1 MSEPTTSASA
11 SNNTG
16 RRSSSPYS
24 STTAAA
30 TGSGGAPVFPAMKK
44 AKSQGGACSLDGN
57 KNGQQQITPHV
68 HFGAHSPMIEDDP
81 SDGAMEASPSS
92 AFLDAACLHQEEESP
107 PICLGRRPRLR
118 ILRKSLCM
126 FYWQLCEEA
135 LSTPLLKLIYPI
147 DQFLDFV
154 CEAKPT
160 LPSNFEENTW
170 ATLKSAISAIFL
182 KQPDPCDL
190 EKLYQAVNDLCLHK
204 MGGTLYQRIEKECEE
219 FICAALQ
226 ALVGQSEDLVV
237 FLSLVEKCWQD
248 FCDQMLMIRGIAL
261 YLDRT
266 YVKQNPNVRSLWDMG
281 LQLFRKHLSL
291 ASEVEH
297 KTVFGLLKMIESERL
312 GEAVDRTL
320 LSHLLKFFTALGI
333 YPESFE
339 KPFLECTS
347 EFYAA
352 EGVKYIQQSDVP
364 DYLKHVEMPTLP
376 GCKYKK
382 AISSYCRKATSE
394 RHISAISDKGFT
406 VLMDGKRIEDL
417 HRMYV
422 LFSRV
427 NALESLRQSLNQ
439 YIRRTGQGMVMDEE
453 KDKDMV
459 SCLLEFKANLDR
471 IWEESF
477 LKNEAFSNTIK
488 DAFEYLINLRQN
500 KPAELIAKF
509 VDEKLRAG
517 NKGASEEELEGTLD
531 KVLVLFR
538 FIQGKDVFEAFYKKD
553 LAKRLL
559 LGKSASIDAEKSMIT
574 KLKTECGSQF
584 TNKLEGMFKDIELS
598 KEINES
604 FKQSSQAR
612 TKLPSG
618 IEMSVHV
625 LTTGYWPTYPP
636 MDVRLPHELN
646 VYQDIFKEFYLSKYS
661 GRRLMWQNSLG
672 HCVLKAEFP
681 KGKKELAVSLFQTVV
696 LMLFNDAQKLSFQD
710 IKDSTGIE
718 DKELRRTLQS
728 LACGKF
734 RVLNKIPKGRDV
746 EDEDT
751 FVFNDQFNAPLYR
764 IKVNAIQMKETVE
777 ENTSTTERVFQDRQY
792 QVDAAIVR
800 IMKTR
805 KMLSH
810 TLLITELFQQNA
822 RNKGLYRQFFAT
834 LCTLKS
840 VKRSDGLAD
849 SGRGG
854 RGIIVIFIGNERGV
868 EGGGGGFVVGIVIRV
883 EIVIY
888 GFAAFLETGFARDL
902 DRTPAQRHRCYGYQR
917 RRHRPHLRRS
927 LVCFLTRS
935 SLLSG
940 ALGKRIKLLAVKWAG
955 SRRAVWPNEVK
966 QAHYDI
972 S

>member
-1 MSEPTTSASA
+1 MSHPNPNNSTNNHSNKRSSASH
-11 SNNTG
+11 N
-16 RRSSSPYS
+16 
-24 STTAAA
+24 
-30 TGSGGAPVFPAMKK
+30 FPAMKK
-44 AKSQGGACSLDGN
+44 AKSQAVASSLDN
-57 KNGQQQITPHV
+57 KNGLHHQPPPHHHIHFDTDLASIEEDPNSNHPIPVGSSGVTSNLSRKKATPPQPAKKLV
-68 HFGAHSPMIEDDP
+68 I
-81 SDGAMEASPSS
+81 
-92 AFLDAACLHQEEESP
+92 
-107 PICLGRRPRLR
+107 
-118 ILRKSLCM
+118 K
-126 FYWQLCEEA
+126 
-135 LSTPLLKLIYPI
+135 LLK
-147 DQFLDFV
+147 
-154 CEAKPT
+154 AKPT
-160 LPSNFEENTW
+160 LPTNFEENTW

-204 MGGTLYQRIEKECEE
+204 MGGSLYQRIEKECEAH
-219 FICAALQ
+219 ISAALQ
-226 ALVGQSEDLVV
+226 SLVGQSEDLVV

-266 YVKQNPNVRSLWDMG
+266 YVKQAPSTRSLWDMG
-281 LQLFRKHLSL
+281 LQLFRKHLAL
-291 ASEVEH
+291 AGEVEH

-320 LSHLLKFFTALGI
+320 LNHLLKMFTALGI
-333 YPESFE
+333 YSESFE
-339 KPFLECTS
+339 KPFLERTS

-352 EGVKYIQQSDVP
+352 EGVKYMQQSDVP
-364 DYLKHVEMPTLP
+364 DYLKHVEIRLHEEHERCVLYLDANT
-376 GCKYKK
+376 
-382 AISSYCRKATSE
+382 RKPLVATAERQLLE
-394 RHISAISDKGFT
+394 RHISAILDKGF
-406 VLMDGKRIEDL
+406 VMLMDGNRIEDL
-417 HRMYV
+417 QRG
-422 LFSRV
+422 
-427 NALESLRQSLNQ
+427 
-439 YIRRTGQGMVMDEE
+439 IVMDEE

-459 SCLLEFKANLDR
+459 SCLLEFKASLDT

-477 LKNEAFSNTIK
+477 AKNEAFCNTIK
-488 DAFEYLINLRQN
+488 DAFEHLVNFRQN
-500 KPAELIAKF
+500 RPAELIAKF
-509 VDEKLRAG
+509 LDERLRAG
-517 NKGASEEELEGTLD
+517 NKGTSEEELEGTLD

-559 LGKSASIDAEKSMIT
+559 LGKTASIDAEKSMIS

-710 IKDSTGIE
+710 IKDSTSIE

-728 LACGKF
+728 LACGKV
-734 RVLNKIPKGRDV
+734 RVLQKLPKGREV
-746 EDEDT
+746 EDDDSFE
-751 FVFNDQFNAPLYR
+751 FNEGFTAPLYR

-805 KMLSH
+805 KVLSH
-810 TLLITELFQQNA
+810 TLLITELFQQ
-822 RNKGLYRQFFAT
+822 
-834 LCTLKS
+834 LKFPI
-840 VKRSDGLAD
+840 KPAD
-849 SGRGG
+849 
-854 RGIIVIFIGNERGV
+854 
-868 EGGGGGFVVGIVIRV
+868 
-883 EIVIY
+883 
-888 GFAAFLETGFARDL
+888 LK
-902 DRTPAQRHRCYGYQR
+902 
-917 RRHRPHLRRS
+917 
-927 LVCFLTRS
+927 
-935 SLLSG
+935 
-940 ALGKRIKLLAVKWAG
+940 KRIESLIDREYLERDKNNPQIYNYLA
-955 SRRAVWPNEVK
+955 
-966 QAHYDI
+966 
-972 S
+972 

>member
-1 MSEPTTSASA
+1 MSQP
-11 SNNTG
+11 SNNNH
-16 RRSSSPYS
+16 RKRS
-24 STTAAA
+24 STTCTSPPPQPPTTT
-30 TGSGGAPVFPAMKK
+30 TGGGGVPHFSLMKK
-44 AKSQGGACSLDGN
+44 AKSQAVSCSLDN
-57 KNGQQQITPHV
+57 KNGFQSHQFDSNSGVQ
-68 HFGAHSPMIEDDP
+68 DP
-81 SDGAMEASPSS
+81 SSMIVDPTENDAVRASS
-92 AFLDAACLHQEEESP
+92 AGGFTANLARKKATP
-107 PICLGRRPRLR
+107 PQPA
-118 ILRKSLCM
+118 K
-126 FYWQLCEEA
+126 
-135 LSTPLLKLIYPI
+135 KLVIK
-147 DQFLDFV
+147 LV
-154 CEAKPT
+154 KAKPT
-160 LPSNFEENTW
+160 LPTNFEENTW
-170 ATLKSAISAIFL
+170 SVLKSAISAIFL

-204 MGGTLYQRIEKECEE
+204 MGGSLYQRIERECESH
-219 FICAALQ
+219 ISSALQ
-226 ALVGQSEDLVV
+226 SLVGQSEDLVV
-237 FLSLVEKCWQD
+237 FLSLVHKTWQD

-266 YVKQNPNVRSLWDMG
+266 YVKQTPSVRSLWDMG

-320 LSHLLKFFTALGI
+320 LNHLLKMFTALGI
-333 YPESFE
+333 YSESFE

-352 EGVKYIQQSDVP
+352 EGVKYMQQSDVP
-364 DYLKHVEMPTLP
+364 DYLKHVEVRLHEEHDRCLLYLDAST
-376 GCKYKK
+376 
-382 AISSYCRKATSE
+382 RKPLVATAE
-394 RHISAISDKGFT
+394 RQLLELHISAILDKGFT
-406 VLMDGKRIEDL
+406 MLMDGNRTQDL
-417 HRMYV
+417 RRMYT
-422 LFSRV
+422 LFFRV
-427 NALESLRQSLNQ
+427 NALESLRHALSA
-439 YIRRTGQGMVMDEE
+439 YIRKTGQGIVTDEE

-459 SCLLEFKANLDR
+459 SSLLEFKVSLDK

-477 LKNEAFSNTIK
+477 SKNDVFCNTIK
-488 DAFEYLINLRQN
+488 EAFEYLINLRQN
-500 KPAELIAKF
+500 RPAELIAKF
-509 VDEKLRAG
+509 LDEKLRAG
-517 NKGASEEELEGTLD
+517 NKGTSEEELEGTLD

-559 LGKSASIDAEKSMIT
+559 LGKSASIDAEKSMIS

-672 HCVLKAEFP
+672 HCVLKAEFA

-696 LMLFNDAQKLSFQD
+696 LMLFNDAQKLSFED
-710 IKDSTGIE
+710 IKDATSIE

-728 LACGKF
+728 LACGKV
-734 RVLNKIPKGRDV
+734 RVLQKIPKGREVD
-746 EDEDT
+746 DNDL
-751 FVFNDQFNAPLYR
+751 FMFNDGFTAPLYR
-764 IKVNAIQMKETVE
+764 IKVNAIQLKETVE
-777 ENTSTTERVFQDRQY
+777 ENASTTERVFQDRQY

-810 TLLITELFQQNA
+810 TLLITELFQQ
-822 RNKGLYRQFFAT
+822 
-834 LCTLKS
+834 LKFPIKP
-840 VKRSDGLAD
+840 V
-849 SGRGG
+849 
-854 RGIIVIFIGNERGV
+854 
-868 EGGGGGFVVGIVIRV
+868 
-883 EIVIY
+883 
-888 GFAAFLETGFARDL
+888 DL
-902 DRTPAQRHRCYGYQR
+902 K
-917 RRHRPHLRRS
+917 
-927 LVCFLTRS
+927 
-935 SLLSG
+935 
-940 ALGKRIKLLAVKWAG
+940 KRIESLIDREYLERDKSNPQIYNYLA
-955 SRRAVWPNEVK
+955 
-966 QAHYDI
+966 
-972 S
+972 